1 MQMVTAA
8 EHGRDGENRRYMAG
22 CGGGAGLG
30 KLGASKSHGARPN
43 LAVRRRPA
51 GKAVAC
57 EREIGGRGAHTA
69 AGDERGGARPAAQTS
84 GEAALAKWWH
94 AAISGSA

>member
-1 MQMVTAA
+1 M
-8 EHGRDGENRRYMAG
+8 EKI
-22 CGGGAGLG
+22 GGTWLGVEVERGLG
-30 KLGASKSHGARPN
+30 VSKSHGARPN

-57 EREIGGRGAHTA
+57 EREIGGRGAHAA
-69 AGDERGGARPAAQTS
+69 AGDERGGARPAARTS
-84 GEAALAKWWH
+84 GGAALAKWWH